1 MTSTSISFNKT
12 AEQRKWVLKI
22 SNWNDLNFS
31 TWKYLTL
38 LIPHSGNTKRVK
50 LKQTLILSL
59 LQVLGSALIEEHAC
73 SYADLCFL
81 ICGTYVFIC
90 FTFLGALRVTLL
102 WLIFNTIS
110 TLLHPLNGVHM
121 NLPLWLFPLLTINWR
136 KTSQIDESSM
146 VIMFTMFSDFPFI
159 SMLSQDLGPLIREG
173 WRGRDRIQSQDERAS
188 EYSWWL
194 ATTAA
199 LCPSGSFFT
208 YPEKVIML
216 GSARKKVAFFLFLLG
231 CLCII
236 NRNHPEVSASK
247 PANAWGPQAII

>member
-1 MTSTSISFNKT
+1 MFPD
-12 AEQRKWVLKI
+12 L
-22 SNWNDLNFS
+22 WN
-31 TWKYLTL
+31 
-38 LIPHSGNTKRVK
+38 
-50 LKQTLILSL
+50 
-59 LQVLGSALIEEHAC
+59 
-73 SYADLCFL
+73 LCFYL
-81 ICGTYVFIC
+81 FY
-90 FTFLGALRVTLL
+90 FLGVLRVTLL

-121 NLPLWLFPLLTINWR
+121 NLPLWLFPLLIINWR

-146 VIMFTMFSDFPFI
+146 VIMFSMFSDFLFI
-159 SMLSQDLGPLIREG
+159 SLLSQDLGPLIREG

-208 YPEKVIML
+208 YPEKVIKL

-231 CLCII
+231 CLCISSI
-236 NRNHPEVSASK
+236 PEIASGFDMLAYSRVNNSVVHLDWWRN
-247 PANAWGPQAII
+247 